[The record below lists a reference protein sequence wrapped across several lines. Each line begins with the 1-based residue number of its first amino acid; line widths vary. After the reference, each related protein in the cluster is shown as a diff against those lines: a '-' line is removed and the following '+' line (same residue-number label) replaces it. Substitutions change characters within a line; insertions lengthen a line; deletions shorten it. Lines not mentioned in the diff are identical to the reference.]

1 LVGDAAG
8 DSWAWVVLAVAVLAL
23 VSLLLLRRR
32 PRPAAAVPVEEPPVA
47 EPEAEPEAEAEAEAE
62 APQGTIKGNAATM
75 LFHTTESPFYGRTR
89 ADVWFVT
96 EDEARAAGY
105 TRWDES

>member
-1 LVGDAAG
+1 LVGDVAG

-23 VSLLLLRRR
+23 VALLLLRRTPA
-32 PRPAAAVPVEEPPVA
+32 PRPDVPVGEPPVP
-47 EPEAEPEAEAEAEAE
+47 EPEAVAEGE
-62 APQGTIKGNAATM
+62 APQGTIKGNEATM

-96 EDEARAAGY
+96 EDEAREAGY

>member
-23 VSLLLLRRR
+23 VALLLLRRR
-32 PRPAAAVPVEEPPVA
+32 PRPAAAVPVEEPRVA
-47 EPEAEPEAEAEAEAE
+47 EPEAEAE

>member
-1 LVGDAAG
+1 MVGDVAG

-32 PRPAAAVPVEEPPVA
+32 PGPSAAVPVEEPEVPEPVA
-47 EPEAEPEAEAEAEAE
+47 EAQEEP
-62 APQGTIKGNAATM
+62 PQGTIKGNAATM

-96 EDEARAAGY
+96 EDDARAAGY

>member
-1 LVGDAAG
+1 MVADVV

-23 VSLLLLRRR
+23 VALLLLRRT
-32 PRPAAAVPVEEPPVA
+32 PGPGPDVPVEEPPVP
-47 EPEAEPEAEAEAEAE
+47 EPEAP

>member
-1 LVGDAAG
+1 LVGDVAG

-23 VSLLLLRRR
+23 VALLLLRRR
-32 PRPAAAVPVEEPPVA
+32 PRPAAAVPVEEPRVA
-47 EPEAEPEAEAEAEAE
+47 EPEAEAE

>member
-1 LVGDAAG
+1 MVGDVAG
-8 DSWAWVVLAVAVLAL
+8 DSGAWVVLAVAGLAL
-23 VSLLLLRRR
+23 VALLLLRRR
-32 PRPAAAVPVEEPPVA
+32 SGPGPDVPVEEPPVP
-47 EPEAEPEAEAEAEAE
+47 EPEAQ

-96 EDEARAAGY
+96 EDDARAAGY

>member
-1 LVGDAAG
+1 MVGDVAG

-23 VSLLLLRRR
+23 VALLLLRRR
-32 PRPAAAVPVEEPPVA
+32 PGPAAAVPVD
-47 EPEAEPEAEAEAEAE
+47 EPEVPEPEAEAPEE
-62 APQGTIKGNAATM
+62 APQATIKGNAATM

-96 EDEARAAGY
+96 EDDARAAGY

>member
-8 DSWAWVVLAVAVLAL
+8 DSWAWMVLAVAVLAL
-23 VSLLLLRRR
+23 VSLLLLRGR

-47 EPEAEPEAEAEAEAE
+47 EPEAEAESEAE

>member
-47 EPEAEPEAEAEAEAE
+47 EPEPEAESEAE
-62 APQGTIKGNAATM
+62 APEGTIKGNAATM